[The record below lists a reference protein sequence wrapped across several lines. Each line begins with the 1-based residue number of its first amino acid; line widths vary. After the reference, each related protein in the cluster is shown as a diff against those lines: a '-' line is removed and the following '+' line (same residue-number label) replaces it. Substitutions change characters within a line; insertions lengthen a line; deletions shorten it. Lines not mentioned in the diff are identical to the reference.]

1 MKVLHI
7 GLSRGSAIAVEML
20 ASVVWNEPEY
30 VRVERNMSA
39 TLGEIPSNK
48 RDYDLCMIDLLGIGY
63 SRCTAER
70 EMALKQ
76 IIRSRPALIFIPPG
90 SGGGWLTSVMLQDC
104 QAQTADHCLTVQHPI
119 STTVLRETM
128 KDLHR
133 KMSVQTHAMHT
144 PANNQEITLPPKI
157 QAVKL
162 ENQKQETYSLE
173 TLADIVTDTS
183 ELTRKGLGRW
193 GGPIAKRLPNS
204 NQHSF
209 ANSLGNGAQ
218 LPTVTPFTLT
228 EFNYAYLIAAAPELK
243 ENHYLALT
251 YQCLLY
257 PKSTELRIATHA
269 TTVFCPHE
277 NWVASNV
284 SKALVSRMITHE
296 LMVKLATVNQI
307 TDESQKE
314 RSLALSS
321 DQSDK
326 RKALDAEVWRLVF
339 YVMRDK
345 PLLTNVDVRFQL
357 NRFPNFTRIHGM
369 PDVYIQLALLCMRQ
383 PQTLKG
389 LQSLF
394 PKENSQLIALFVC
407 CALSSGMATA
417 LPSASQLEK
426 SRAESLPTFTHKP
439 ARSRSFLR
447 SLLDKLF

>member
-1 MKVLHI
+1 MKILLI

-30 VRVERNMSA
+30 ARIERNMTA
-39 TLGEIPSNK
+39 TLGEIPREM

-76 IIRSRPALIFIPPG
+76 VIQSRPALIFIPPG
-90 SGGGWLTSVMLQDC
+90 SGGGWLNSVMLQDC
-104 QAQTADHCLTVQHPI
+104 QVHTAAHCLTVQHPI
-119 STTVLRETM
+119 STTILREAM

-133 KMSVQTHAMHT
+133 RMSLKSQSSNLPVINQFDTQHAEKNAGNHPT
-144 PANNQEITLPPKI
+144 Q
-157 QAVKL
+157 KL
-162 ENQKQETYSLE
+162 ENYDLE

-183 ELTRKGLGRW
+183 ELARKGMGRW
-193 GGPIAKRLPNS
+193 GGPIAKRPPIS

-209 ANSLGNGAQ
+209 VNSLGNGAQ
-218 LPTVTPFTLT
+218 LPAVTPFTLT

-269 TTVFCPHE
+269 TTVFCPIE

-284 SKALVSRMITHE
+284 SKALVSRMINHE
-296 LMVKLATVNQI
+296 MMVKLAKVLQI
-307 TDESQKE
+307 SDDTQKKRALE
-314 RSLALSS
+314 LSS

-345 PLLTNVDVRFQL
+345 PLLSNVDVRFQL

-369 PDVYIQLALLCMRQ
+369 PDLYIQLSLLCMRQ

-394 PKENSQLIALFVC
+394 PKKNSQLIALFVC
-407 CALSSGMATA
+407 CALSSGMATV
-417 LPSASQLEK
+417 LTTTNPIEK
-426 SRAESLPTFTHKP
+426 TKTESLPVFTHKP

>member
-1 MKVLHI
+1 MKILLI

-20 ASVVWNEPEY
+20 ASVVWNDPEY
-30 VRVERNMSA
+30 ARIERNMTA
-39 TLGEIPSNK
+39 TLSETPREM

-76 IIRSRPALIFIPPG
+76 VIHSRPALIFIPPG
-90 SGGGWLTSVMLQDC
+90 SGGGWLTSVMLQDY
-104 QAQTADHCLTVQHPI
+104 QAQTANHCLTVQHPI

-133 KMSVQTHAMHT
+133 KISVQTQATHT
-144 PANNQEITLPPKI
+144 PAIKQEITLHPI
-157 QAVKL
+157 VHAVKL
-162 ENQKQETYSLE
+162 DNQKQETYSLE
-173 TLADIVTDTS
+173 SLADIVTDTS
-183 ELTRKGLGRW
+183 ELTRKGLGHW
-193 GGPIAKRLPNS
+193 GGPIAKRQPISNHNS
-204 NQHSF
+204 TFNL
-209 ANSLGNGAQ
+209 LGQGAQ
-218 LPTVTPFTLT
+218 LPPVAPFTLT
-228 EFNYAYLIAAAPELK
+228 EFNFAYLIAAAPELK
-243 ENHYLALT
+243 ENQYLALT
-251 YQCLLY
+251 YQCLLS
-257 PKSTELRIATHA
+257 PNPTELRIATHA
-269 TTVFCPHE
+269 TTVLCPHE
-277 NWVASNV
+277 NWVVSNV
-284 SKALVSRMITHE
+284 SKALVSRMINHK

-307 TDESQKE
+307 IDESQKG
-314 RSLALSS
+314 RALALSS

-345 PLLTNVDVRFQL
+345 PLLSNVDVRFQL

-369 PDVYIQLALLCMRQ
+369 PDVHIQLALLCMRQ
-383 PQTLKG
+383 PQTLKS

-417 LPSASQLEK
+417 LPSAKQIEK
-426 SRAESLPTFTHKP
+426 TRAEHLPTFMHKP
-439 ARSRSFLR
+439 ARSSSFLR

>member
-1 MKVLHI
+1 MKILLI

-20 ASVVWNEPEY
+20 ASVVWSDPEY
-30 VRVERNMSA
+30 ARIERNMTA
-39 TLGEIPSNK
+39 TLGEIPREM

-76 IIRSRPALIFIPPG
+76 VIHSRPALIFIPPG
-90 SGGGWLTSVMLQDC
+90 SGGGWLNSVMLQDC
-104 QAQTADHCLTVQHPI
+104 QAQTSDHCLTVQHPI

-133 KMSVQTHAMHT
+133 KMSMQTQATHT
-144 PANNQEITLPPKI
+144 PAINQEITLPPKI
-157 QAVKL
+157 HAVKL

-173 TLADIVTDTS
+173 SLADIVTDTS

-193 GGPIAKRLPNS
+193 GGPIAKRQPISNHNS
-204 NQHSF
+204 TLNLLDQ
-209 ANSLGNGAQ
+209 GTQ
-218 LPTVTPFTLT
+218 LPAVAPFTLT

-243 ENHYLALT
+243 ENQYLALT

-257 PKSTELRIATHA
+257 PNPTELRIATHA

-284 SKALVSRMITHE
+284 SKALVSRMINHE
-296 LMVKLATVNQI
+296 LMVKLAMVNQI
-307 TDESQKE
+307 SDESQKE
-314 RSLALSS
+314 RALALSS

-417 LPSASQLEK
+417 LPSASQIEK
-426 SRAESLPTFTHKP
+426 PRAETLPTFTHKP